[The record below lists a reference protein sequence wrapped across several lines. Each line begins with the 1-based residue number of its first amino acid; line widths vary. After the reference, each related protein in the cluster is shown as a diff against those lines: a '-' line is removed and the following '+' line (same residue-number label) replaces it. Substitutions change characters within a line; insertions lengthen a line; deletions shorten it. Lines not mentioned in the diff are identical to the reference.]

1 MFVILFDIKAEA
13 ESSNSSQN
21 THELKI
27 LAKELPHPIQEYLLQ
42 LTDLSNADI
51 TVLQERDTFIGYIM
65 HYDFLNSLFII

>member
-13 ESSNSSQN
+13 ETSNSSQN

-27 LAKELPHPIQEYLLQ
+27 LAKELPRPIQGYLLQ

-51 TVLQERDTFIGYIM
+51 TVLQERDTFIGYVIN
-65 HYDFLNSLFII
+65 YDFLNFLVII